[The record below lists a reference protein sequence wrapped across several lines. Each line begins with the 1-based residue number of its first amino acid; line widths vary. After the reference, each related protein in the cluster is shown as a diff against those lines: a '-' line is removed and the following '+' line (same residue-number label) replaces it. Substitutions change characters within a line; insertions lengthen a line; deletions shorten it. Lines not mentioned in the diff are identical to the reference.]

1 MSHPIHSHSYKVL
14 AYLLTE
20 QRKELGLLQADVAAL
35 LTKPQ
40 SFVSKYESAGRRLD
54 LIELLDVLHVLKID
68 PHVFMD
74 KLITRI
80 NTLQIAPDFMR

>member
-1 MSHPIHSHSYKVL
+1 MPHPIHSYSYKVL
-14 AYLLTE
+14 ADLLTE

-54 LIELLDVLHVLKID
+54 LIELLDVLHALKID